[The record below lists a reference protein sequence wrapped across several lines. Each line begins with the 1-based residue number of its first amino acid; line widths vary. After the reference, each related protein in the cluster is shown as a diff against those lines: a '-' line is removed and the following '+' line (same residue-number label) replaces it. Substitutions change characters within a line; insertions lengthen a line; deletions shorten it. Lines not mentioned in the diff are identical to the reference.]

1 MSDRA
6 IDLFERY
13 LGELQAGGHPDPAA
27 YVSDAG
33 DEADQLSGMIVAYLA
48 THPRTDVSAD
58 EVLALAARP
67 ELEPPRPWSQ
77 LLPELRARTGTRRD
91 ELVRWLAELLHVQ
104 GSEPQVDG
112 YVHELETGQL
122 SPRRVRPAVVQA
134 LATVL
139 AAPISLLLESRG
151 LEPPES
157 SPMGTVY
164 ARMAA
169 APSLDRSMLQSESS
183 SDPRVDDLFTGGD
196 DHG

>member
-6 IDLFERY
+6 TELFERY
-13 LGELQAGGHPDPAA
+13 LGELEAGGRPDPAA
-27 YVSDAG
+27 FVADAG
-33 DEADQLSGMIVAYLA
+33 DEADQLSSMIATYLT
-48 THPRTDVSAD
+48 THPRTDIPAD
-58 EVLALAARP
+58 EVLEMAAKP

-91 ELVRWLAELLHVQ
+91 ELVRRLAEVLGVK

-122 SPRRVRPAVVQA
+122 SPRRVRPAVVKA

-139 AAPISLLLESRG
+139 AAPVSLLLESRA
-151 LEPPES
+151 LEPPPPA
-157 SPMGTVY
+157 PMGTVF

-169 APSLDRSMLQSESS
+169 APSLDQSLLAYQTP
-183 SDPRVDDLFTGGD
+183 SDSRVDDLFTGAD
-196 DHG
+196 DDG